1 MSLLYRIWESLNF
14 TKAGLIPKA
23 GRLKRADGQGVEW
36 VDAWVFYK
44 SFVDN

>member
-1 MSLLYRIWESLNF
+1 MSLLCRIWESLNF

-23 GRLKRADGQGVEW
+23 GRLKRADGQGEEW

-44 SFVDN
+44 CFVDD